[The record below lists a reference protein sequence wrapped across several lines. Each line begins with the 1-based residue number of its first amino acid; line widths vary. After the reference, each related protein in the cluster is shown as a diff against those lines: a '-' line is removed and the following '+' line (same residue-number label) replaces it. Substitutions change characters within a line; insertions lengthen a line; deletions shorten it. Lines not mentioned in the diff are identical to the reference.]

1 MQFLNFQCRISN
13 FVFDSKISLSQNSI
27 SQSCKFLKFQFLPNL
42 VEIVKNEDGAIQT
55 AIMASDIIIYSI
67 AEGEF
72 TQEAQTTLDFLQ
84 QEIFKKKQI

>member
-1 MQFLNFQCRISN
+1 MSN

-27 SQSCKFLKFQFLPNL
+27 SQSCKFLKFQFLPKL

>member
-1 MQFLNFQCRISN
+1 MSNLQFRF
-13 FVFDSKISLSQNSI
+13 SI
-27 SQSCKFLKFQFLPNL
+27 LKFHCRQIQYLRVVNFLPKV

>member
-1 MQFLNFQCRISN
+1 M
-13 FVFDSKISLSQNSI
+13 
-27 SQSCKFLKFQFLPNL
+27 
-42 VEIVKNEDGAIQT
+42 EIVKNQDGAIQT

-84 QEIFKKKQI
+84 QENFKKKQI